1 MAIANNFGRDPDRV
15 PGTKSMKSK
24 SDLEKSSAENRDRSS
39 QSGFTLIEVV
49 IAMVVFL
56 VAVLGVFLTVSY
68 AINYNAGNSARTKT
82 LAILQR
88 EVERLRSAKFL
99 PCTTANV
106 TTGRIDPLLLGGSTT
121 RTIAASADT
130 DNYSFVIT
138 TAVDNDPSSIAVE
151 GEAAINSCNT
161 AFKEIRVTAQLASP
175 SPGWQTAIPA
185 TVVMRRVRAN

>member
-1 MAIANNFGRDPDRV
+1 
-15 PGTKSMKSK
+15 MKSTSELK
-24 SDLEKSSAENRDRSS
+24 KLSAENHSRSA

-56 VAVLGVFLTVSY
+56 VAVLGVFLTISY
-68 AINYNAGNSARTKT
+68 AINYNAGNNARTKT

-106 TTGRIDPLLLGGSTT
+106 TTGRIDTLLLGGTTT

-138 TAVDNDPSSIAVE
+138 TVIDNDPTSVAADDE
-151 GEAAINSCNT
+151 TAINSCNT
-161 AFKEIRVTAQLASP
+161 AFKEIRITAQLASP
-175 SPGWQTAIPA
+175 SPGWQTAVPA

>member
-1 MAIANNFGRDPDRV
+1 
-15 PGTKSMKSK
+15 MKST
-24 SDLEKSSAENRDRSS
+24 SDLEIRPTEKQSRST

-49 IAMVVFL
+49 IAMVVLL

-68 AINYNAGNSARTKT
+68 AINYNAGNNARTKT
-82 LAILQR
+82 LAVLQR
-88 EVERLRSAKFL
+88 EIERLRSAKFL

-121 RTIAASADT
+121 RTIAASAAT
-130 DNYSFVIT
+130 DNYSFIITTTIDNDPTT
-138 TAVDNDPSSIAVE
+138 TAVDNDT
-151 GEAAINSCNT
+151 AINSCNT
-161 AFKEIRVTAQLASP
+161 AFKEITITARLASP

>member
-1 MAIANNFGRDPDRV
+1 MQVVLDATQIAS
-15 PGTKSMKSK
+15 GTKSMKST
-24 SDLEKSSAENRDRSS
+24 SELEKSSADDRGRSG

-68 AINYNAGNSARTKT
+68 AINYNAGNNARTKT
-82 LAILQR
+82 LAVMQR

-106 TTGRIDPLLLGGSTT
+106 TTNRVDDLLLGGSTT

-130 DNYSFVIT
+130 DNYSFLIT
-138 TAVDNDPSSIAVE
+138 TAVDNDPTSAAVE
-151 GEAAINSCNT
+151 NEATINSCNT
-161 AFKEIRVTAQLASP
+161 AFKEITVTATLASP
-175 SPGWQTAIPA
+175 SPGWQTAVPA